1 MTEKTYIERETA
13 LAIID
18 NYAKTV
24 TEEGQVVVAAIR
36 DIISTICPSADVQ
49 PIRYGQWKYLP
60 STATLNGAWECSA
73 CKQVF
78 WQQTFGK
85 VNFCSHCG
93 AKIDWQQTESAT
105 RALISTYG
113 VTGRYITKLCETVT
127 NIEKLSG
134 YSLEDILKRFAAGF
148 TLQAPCYDKSSL
160 TELANLSTD
169 NDNTNNMGAFKR
181 NVLELS
187 KAAGITMEKI
197 MKAEEADE
205 T

>member
-1 MTEKTYIERETA
+1 MSEKIYIERETA

-24 TEEGQVVVAAIR
+24 TEDGQVVVAAIR

-49 PIRYGQWKYLP
+49 P
-60 STATLNGAWECSA
+60 SS
-73 CKQVF
+73 
-78 WQQTFGK
+78 
-85 VNFCSHCG
+85 

-105 RALISTYG
+105 CALMSAFG

-134 YSLEDILKRFAAGF
+134 YSLEDILKKFAAGF
-148 TLQAPCYDKSSL
+148 TLQAPCYDKSSF

-169 NDNTNNMGAFKR
+169 NDNTNNMGTFKR

-187 KAAGITMEKI
+187 KAAGITMKNI
-197 MKAEEADE
+197 TKAEEADE